1 MSVTALRPR
10 RLMTCSHV
18 LFLLSATISLV
29 ACSLDPPP
37 IRVFPPPPAEPQLVY
52 LGRLDEAPID
62 APPRL
67 SLRRWLGDLGGFL
80 TTPLQRPFGM
90 CAVGSRLYVCDPP
103 TSTVVVFDY
112 DRQDTFAFEGLGKPV
127 AITAGPDGRLF
138 IADAGS
144 GRIHVRTAEGRGL
157 PPIEPPGPGIRPAAL
172 AVDGPRLWVA
182 DPAGRALRV
191 VDLPSRQWSEPY
203 AAEQSPGFPAGVCV
217 RGSSLWMSDALSGFL
232 WRGDVSAGGFA
243 PWATSVRR
251 SRPKQ
256 IAVDERGSVYVTDAV
271 AAALQ
276 VIDEQGGLVCE
287 VRDASILPLP
297 SGVCL
302 SRELAGQYRGRLPP
316 GFPAARMLFV
326 SNQSAPPGVAV
337 FAVR

>member
-1 MSVTALRPR
+1 MSGPAFGQRRFPASSPALP
-10 RLMTCSHV
+10 MV
-18 LFLLSATISLV
+18 AAAMSLV
-29 ACSLDPPP
+29 GCSQAPPP

-52 LGRLDEAPID
+52 LGRLDQAPID

-90 CAVGSRLYVCDPP
+90 CAVGTRLYVCDPP

-112 DRQDTFAFEGLGKPV
+112 DRQDTSVIGGLGKPV
-127 AITAGPDGRLF
+127 AISAAADGRLF

-144 GRIHVRTAEGRGL
+144 GRIHVRTADGRGL

-172 AVDGPRLWVA
+172 AVDSSRIWVA
-182 DPAGRALRV
+182 DPAGRALRAI
-191 VDLPSRQWSEPY
+191 DLNSRQWSEPF
-203 AAEQSPGFPAGVCV
+203 AAEPEPGFPAGVCV
-217 RGSSLWMSDALSGFL
+217 RGSSLWMSDALTGLL
-232 WRGDVSAGGFA
+232 WRGELTAGRLT

-256 IAVDERGSVYVTDAV
+256 IAVDEAGRVYVTDAV
-271 AAALQ
+271 AGAVQ
-276 VIDEQGGLVCE
+276 VIDEQGGLRCE
-287 VRDASILPLP
+287 VRDASVLPLP

-302 SRELAGQYRGRLPP
+302 SRELAGHYRGRLPP
-316 GFPAARMLFV
+316 GFDAGRMLFV

-337 FAVR
+337 FAAR